1 MLKFDMETEKG
12 EPRSCGEKRHLIE
25 RLKGVKCSSAEGRWA
40 VHAAFTRD
48 KTGRELKC

>member
-1 MLKFDMETEKG
+1 MLKFDMEAEKG
-12 EPRSCGEKRHLIE
+12 EPRSCEKKRHLIE